1 MTGEKKVVFIVTVEG
16 GFLEL
21 IRFSRPCST
30 NSFWLGWTFYFARV
44 TEEVGKCVA
53 LGILAEIYMF
63 SKAWRSMHD
72 CWDNLAITSMLQ
84 NFQQRTEDWLEHP
97 SPEAYLSLHSSVLGF
112 PRWLS
117 SKESAAMQKTQV
129 CFLGQEDPQEKKMAT
144 HSSILDWRIPWTEE
158 PGRLQSMGLQKV
170 RHNWATNTFMFK
182 KKKDSLRK
190 WTKFYLQINVL
201 AL

>member
-1 MTGEKKVVFIVTVEG
+1 ME
-16 GFLEL
+16 
-21 IRFSRPCST
+21 
-30 NSFWLGWTFYFARV
+30 
-44 TEEVGKCVA
+44 KCVV
-53 LGILAEIYMF
+53 LGILAEICVF

-117 SKESAAMQKTQV
+117 SKESAAMQETQV
-129 CFLGQEDPQEKKMAT
+129 CFLGQEDPQENKMAT

-190 WTKFYLQINVL
+190 LTKSYLQINAL